1 MGLLTFQTAFAQT
14 GTTPTPPPPGGDPN
28 TLVSN
33 DGGIAIAQMMIEN
46 PEGVE
51 LLKKTHHSGPLMESG
66 KVELISQ
73 TQGNI
78 GQFPQWTTV
87 SKFSILS
94 QDCLGTDACEGE
106 YLWTVIATMT
116 SDGYTYHTDYKNTVA
131 RHVKSS
137 PPRVQR

>member
-1 MGLLTFQTAFAQT
+1 MRSALCILSFVTFTTAFAQT
-14 GTTPTPPPPGGDPN
+14 GTLPPPANDPN
-28 TLVSN
+28 VLVSN

-66 KVELISQ
+66 KVELVSQ
-73 TQGNI
+73 SQSNT

-87 SKFSILS
+87 TKFSILS

-106 YLWTVIATMT
+106 YLWTVTATMT
-116 SDGYTYHTDYKNTVA
+116 SDGYTYHTVYTNTVA
-131 RHVKSS
+131 RHV
-137 PPRVQR
+137 RTAH